1 MLSDWYSNVFIVN
14 EVVMPIVNGLVMLF
28 IFMVTDRLV
37 GEREG
42 KEVAAKT
49 ALVDESERQAGT
61 Q

>member
-1 MLSDWYSNVFIVN
+1 
-14 EVVMPIVNGLVMLF
+14 MPIVNGLVMLF